1 MASKIDRLFGSKT
14 RVAIL
19 AKTMMN
25 PEKKYYLRELATE
38 LNLPYS
44 MVYKERGN
52 LVRLGIITE
61 EKRGKVNL
69 VTVNRDLPY
78 FAELKALIAKT
89 AGVGGVLRD
98 SLEGLV
104 GVEYALVYGSFASG
118 EEDASSD
125 IDLLVVGGVDEE
137 ELLRVVADS
146 ERRVGREVNYMLWS
160 EREFL
165 SRVGAGHHLVAD
177 IVANPVMMV
186 VGDER
191 EFRRV
196 AEGQD
201 NSQG

>member
-19 AKTMMN
+19 VKLMMN
-25 PEKKYYLRELATE
+25 LEKKYYLRELANE
-38 LNLPYS
+38 LELPYS

-69 VTVNRDLPY
+69 VSVNRDLPY
-78 FAELKALIAKT
+78 FAELKTLIAKT
-89 AGVGGVLRD
+89 AGVGGVLHD
-98 SLEGLV
+98 SLEGLK

-118 EEDASSD
+118 EDTASSD
-125 IDLLVVGGVDEE
+125 IDLLVVGSVDGEE
-137 ELLRVVADS
+137 VLRAVADC
-146 ERRVGREVNYMLWS
+146 ERRLGREVNYILWS
-160 EREFL
+160 EKEFL
-165 SRVGAGHHLVAD
+165 NRVVSGHRLVVD
-177 IVANPVMMV
+177 IAARPVIMV

-201 NSQG
+201 NPQD